1 MSNDRLRNEVDFH
14 NKRYKNI
21 NERSETSLFYCALSN
36 IYDDYI
42 KVIKKNDDFN
52 KSFLEIGV
60 GKASYASFVSKAIYH
75 GIDCSDIAV
84 NYCNKK
90 FLNHK
95 NINFYVKDAHKT
107 NFPNNHF
114 DLIFGMGILH
124 HLDFNKAIHEIKR
137 ISRSSNI
144 LFVEPL
150 QSNYFVRLY
159 RLLSPDSRSPDEKPL
174 NLYQIDYIIKNFK
187 GVKVYYYGLTSLL
200 LIVLR
205 VKMFRSFFFSL
216 DNYLS
221 RFKFLRKLY
230 WAVLITRS

>member
-1 MSNDRLRNEVDFH
+1 
-14 NKRYKNI
+14 
-21 NERSETSLFYCALSN
+21 
-36 IYDDYI
+36 
-42 KVIKKNDDFN
+42 
-52 KSFLEIGV
+52 
-60 GKASYASFVSKAIYH
+60 
-75 GIDCSDIAV
+75 
-84 NYCNKK
+84 
-90 FLNHK
+90 
-95 NINFYVKDAHKT
+95 
-107 NFPNNHF
+107 
-114 DLIFGMGILH
+114 
-124 HLDFNKAIHEIKR
+124 
-137 ISRSSNI
+137 
-144 LFVEPL
+144 L